1 MYYININE
9 YTCIYIYEYYKTRKK
24 DDIIGTFCLFVS
36 RERGRDGLYHAKAGR
51 DSILHT
57 EHGA

>member
-1 MYYININE
+1 MNITKPE
-9 YTCIYIYEYYKTRKK
+9 KRMTSLVHLVYLFLY
-24 DDIIGTFCLFVS
+24 LFVS